1 MELIF
6 NVHGHSCDLAL
17 HPISAK
23 TARLIRE
30 HGSDV
35 YSMKPLEWW
44 RKGNTA
50 TWGMRIDDECNIKVT
65 LDGKAVDFDY
75 NMVMSNPLKIRRR
88 MYLDSKAKFL
98 CVLGFDNEICNFSW
112 KWDNVEEF
120 DPHKFDF
127 MVHQWDRIMGQKD
140 YFILDEIRYDGAF
153 ADRHDWC
160 DAAGFSLVAPR
171 IIDLAEVR
179 QELTNGASEHA
190 GDPFPAPKIGAP
202 NRQA

>member
-17 HPISAK
+17 HPISGK
-23 TARLIRE
+23 TARLIKE

-65 LDGKAVDFDY
+65 LDGKPVDFDY
-75 NMVMSNPLKIRRR
+75 NMITANPLKIRRR

-140 YFILDEIRYDGAF
+140 YFILDEIRYGGAF

-160 DAAGFSLVAPR
+160 DAAGFSLVTPR
-171 IIDLAEVR
+171 VIDLAEVR
-179 QELTNGASEHA
+179 QELTNGASEHS
-190 GDPFPAPKIGAP
+190 GDPFPAPEISAHKRPA
-202 NRQA
+202 